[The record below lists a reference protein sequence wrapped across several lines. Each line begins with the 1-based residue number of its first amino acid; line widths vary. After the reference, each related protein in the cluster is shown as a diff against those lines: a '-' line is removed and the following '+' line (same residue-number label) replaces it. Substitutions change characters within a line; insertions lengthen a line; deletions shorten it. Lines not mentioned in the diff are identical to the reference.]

1 MTRRQRQLLVFIIE
15 RIRQTGLPP
24 KMDDMREHMGLV
36 SRGDVHRRLVDLETF
51 GFIRRQPH
59 TARGIEVLRAPPGQ
73 PTAMFMPVSVNA
85 AGDAVIDAAQGRA
98 VSCAPLD

>member
-15 RIRQTGLPP
+15 HIRTTGQPP
-24 KMDDMREHMGLV
+24 KMDDMRQHMGLA

-59 TARGIEVLRAPPGQ
+59 TARAIEVLRDPPGE
-73 PTAMFMPVSVNA
+73 PTAVFMPVSVNG
-85 AGDAVIDAAQGRA
+85 AGDVVIDAAQGRA
-98 VSCAPLD
+98 FACAALD